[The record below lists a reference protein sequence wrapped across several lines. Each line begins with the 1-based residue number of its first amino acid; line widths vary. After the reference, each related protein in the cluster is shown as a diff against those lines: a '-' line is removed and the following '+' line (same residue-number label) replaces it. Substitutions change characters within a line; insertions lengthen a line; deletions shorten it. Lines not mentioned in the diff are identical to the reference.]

1 MKVMAFNSPKIA
13 IFFAVIGVAIAGV
26 SQPFLGWIFANLLF
40 TLSKPVEFIQ
50 IELVKEGKSADLWK
64 DELEKE
70 VTWLAIYMVILG
82 SATFVSYML
91 KSYLFS
97 VLGENVTL

>member
-50 IELVKEGKSADLWK
+50 LELA
-64 DELEKE
+64 
-70 VTWLAIYMVILG
+70 
-82 SATFVSYML
+82 
-91 KSYLFS
+91 
-97 VLGENVTL
+97 